1 MSNNVSVPKEVF
13 ENVVAVLRMYA
24 ESQWGWDSEDNSVI
38 RSWADVYPEPKDFHF
53 KDGGEMAKAV
63 LEDLQRLLT
72 QRAPDTANVCGE
84 CGEPFEFCAM
94 GHYDVE
100 KARRG

>member
-1 MSNNVSVPKEVF
+1 MGKLSFFANIREWIAGIAFDVF
-13 ENVVAVLRMYA
+13 L
-24 ESQWGWDSEDNSVI
+24 WGVQMTQEEYFDTITS
-38 RSWADVYPEPKDFHF
+38 
-53 KDGGEMAKAV
+53 G
-63 LEDLQRLLT
+63 LT
-72 QRAPDTANVCGE
+72 QRAPDAANVCGE

>member
-1 MSNNVSVPKEVF
+1 MFEKEFQEWFELNKKWLYSMDHMQAAYSAWCAGAKQQQAVEHSVHTD
-13 ENVVAVLRMYA
+13 A
-24 ESQWGWDSEDNSVI
+24 
-38 RSWADVYPEPKDFHF
+38 
-53 KDGGEMAKAV
+53 
-63 LEDLQRLLT
+63 
-72 QRAPDTANVCGE
+72 ANVCGE